1 MQIKQKLMQHQQ
13 LPLLRLTSIS
23 YQANVALIRLQLLIH
38 LYMLSMMILSQQ
50 LVLHTK
56 QQLMQQ
62 MVMMEIPLMS
72 GT

>member
-13 LPLLRLTSIS
+13 LPLLRPTSIS
-23 YQANVALIRLQLLIH
+23 YRMNVALIRLQLLIH
-38 LYMLSMMILSQQ
+38 LYMLLMMILSQQ
-50 LVLHTK
+50 LVLLTK